1 VTTTDREELL
11 NDLNADLS
19 DALDAL
25 ENRDVSRAI
34 GLIRAA
40 VNAVRAAIDEVE
52 ATKIVH

>member
-1 VTTTDREELL
+1 VTTDSEPLL

-25 ENRDVSRAI
+25 EKGDVSLAI

-40 VNAVRAAIDEVE
+40 VNAVRTAIDDCE
-52 ATKIVH
+52 AAKIVH